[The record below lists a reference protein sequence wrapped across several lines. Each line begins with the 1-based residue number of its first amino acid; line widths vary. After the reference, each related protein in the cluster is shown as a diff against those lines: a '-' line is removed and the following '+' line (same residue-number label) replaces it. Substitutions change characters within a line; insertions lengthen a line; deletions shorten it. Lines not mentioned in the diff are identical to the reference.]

1 MATDSKNT
9 TASVTKKAVKTSLKY
24 LRTFSKQLLNFMIGM
39 ISLLI
44 MLFDALA
51 SIIWLPLVY
60 LFSAKTAAEII
71 YKNNENNKF
80 VFIHSTAMR
89 FCGLLLWDWFIKTP
103 LCPPKKRIAFIDA
116 LQKYKD
122 ENLKLINFSYKQ
134 QIEYWLAKKDYLLL
148 QKMSKDAAMELF
160 ENSNSIEEKRN
171 FIKVLGLT
179 PEILKNLFSSYDDED
194 VNLVYEK
201 GKEVKNATLGLYS
214 IMANTLKGF
223 RQMENTCY
231 TGLRNLGCFINAFGY
246 NNFSPI
252 CITAEEEEELWASK
266 NEYCR
271 KLVLHKRVLKAHYL
285 DSMVSDK
292 QFELLR
298 YAIETIT
305 PSSKQIEWLID
316 MAPSNVQLEKVLFDF
331 IVSYGLD
338 IKILKKVY
346 DARKKIAPK
355 LQEAVDI
362 HEEIVLIRGLKDDS
376 EEENLE
382 FWKKYIDQNKKVTPT
397 AQVQMKIEH
406 FRIFSE
412 AGLKLES
419 AALED
424 LIVNINDQAYFEFLL
439 EKEFKNLTPQMVA
452 LIKAKPW
459 KYNLY
464 MNEKA
469 KRKAN

>member
-1 MATDSKNT
+1 
-9 TASVTKKAVKTSLKY
+9 
-24 LRTFSKQLLNFMIGM
+24 
-39 ISLLI
+39 
-44 MLFDALA
+44 
-51 SIIWLPLVY
+51 
-60 LFSAKTAAEII
+60 
-71 YKNNENNKF
+71 
-80 VFIHSTAMR
+80 
-89 FCGLLLWDWFIKTP
+89 
-103 LCPPKKRIAFIDA
+103 
-116 LQKYKD
+116 
-122 ENLKLINFSYKQ
+122 
-134 QIEYWLAKKDYLLL
+134 
-148 QKMSKDAAMELF
+148 
-160 ENSNSIEEKRN
+160 
-171 FIKVLGLT
+171 
-179 PEILKNLFSSYDDED
+179 
-194 VNLVYEK
+194 
-201 GKEVKNATLGLYS
+201 
-214 IMANTLKGF
+214 
-223 RQMENTCY
+223 
-231 TGLRNLGCFINAFGY
+231 
-246 NNFSPI
+246 
-252 CITAEEEEELWASK
+252 
-266 NEYCR
+266 
-271 KLVLHKRVLKAHYL
+271 
-285 DSMVSDK
+285 MVSDK

-316 MAPSNVQLEKVLFDF
+316 MAPSNIQLEKILFDF

-419 AALED
+419 AALEE